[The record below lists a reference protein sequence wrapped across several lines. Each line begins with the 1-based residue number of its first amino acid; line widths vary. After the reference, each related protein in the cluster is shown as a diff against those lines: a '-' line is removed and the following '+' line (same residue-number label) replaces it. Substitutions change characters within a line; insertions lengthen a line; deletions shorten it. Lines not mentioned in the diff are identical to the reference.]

1 VKFALWPLVAA
12 SVLALGGAAR
22 AQIAILQIQVIEGEG
37 AVHAPGSHVSR
48 FLTVEITDDTGKP
61 VEGAAVT
68 FHLPEDGSSG
78 TFANGLRTDVIT
90 SDSRGRA
97 TLPGLTLNRVAGR
110 FQVRIVAAKEQ
121 ARAGIVSL
129 QYIAEPGGGAAAAPS
144 AGGSHHRAR
153 WIAIGA
159 LAAGGAAAA
168 ILAGRS
174 GASAAP
180 ASQTSTTAPVLSIGS
195 PTITVGKP

>member
-1 VKFALWPLVAA
+1 MKFVLWPLVAA

-22 AQIAILQIQVIEGEG
+22 AQIAILQIQVIEGES

-144 AGGSHHRAR
+144 AGGSHRAR